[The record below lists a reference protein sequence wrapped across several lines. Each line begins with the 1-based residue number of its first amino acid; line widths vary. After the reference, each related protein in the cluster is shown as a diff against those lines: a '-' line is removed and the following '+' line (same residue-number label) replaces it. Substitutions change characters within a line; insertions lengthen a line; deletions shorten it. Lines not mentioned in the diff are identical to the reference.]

1 MRSNQVAFEC
11 YACGFE
17 SEELSYFVFQN
28 VDNSTNPETICMG
41 CIDRVKQYAD
51 DFIEDNE

>member
-1 MRSNQVAFEC
+1 VSSNQVAFEC

-28 VDNSTNPETICMG
+28 VDISTNPETICMG